1 MKKPPIFPVLALAA
15 ALGLTVA
22 RADAQAPKFNVGAV
36 NNTGGLVVFVAVDK
50 GFFAK
55 HGLDA
60 KVVVRN
66 TGPELSKALD
76 AGEIDVG
83 AANVSNIPVALERGL
98 DVRAIVGYVGSSF
111 AKATDDNMLGI
122 AVRPD
127 SGITAIADL
136 KGKRVGTTFGS
147 INDMYLVE
155 VLRKHGVAESTVNR
169 INSTPAAMVAL
180 FDAGKVD
187 AMAVWEPYLTRM
199 LEKVNGAKLI
209 SRGGDF
215 VCFCSAMHGKPERLY
230 RDRDV
235 TQRYVNAMAEA
246 ARFVR
251 DPKHLDEVG
260 AIGARYIPGMDADL
274 IKRTHR
280 YWGYDMRIGKNSF
293 KAFNTAVEVLIA
305 QKKMKQPFDPAKY
318 YDTSFIERAMKEH
331 PEWFDDLPGER

>member
-1 MKKPPIFPVLALAA
+1 MMKQPIVLALAVAA
-15 ALGLTVA
+15 ALGSTA
-22 RADAQAPKFNVGAV
+22 AAADAQMPTFNVGAV

-66 TGPELSKALD
+66 TGPEVSKALD

-111 AKATDDNMLGI
+111 AKSTDDNMLGI
-122 AVRPD
+122 VVRPD
-127 SGITAIADL
+127 AEINFLADL
-136 KGKRVGTTFGS
+136 KGKSVGTTFGS

-155 VLRKHGVAESTVNR
+155 VARKNGVSESAINR
-169 INSTPAAMVAL
+169 INSTPAGMVAL
-180 FDAGKVD
+180 FDTGKVG

-199 LEKVNGAKLI
+199 LEKVKGAKLLV
-209 SRGGDF
+209 RGGDH
-215 VCFCSAMHGKPERLY
+215 VCFCAAAHGKPERLY
-230 RDRDV
+230 KDRAV

-251 DPKHLDEVG
+251 DPKNLDEVG

-274 IKRTHR
+274 IKRTHK
-280 YWGYDMRIGKNSF
+280 YWIYDMRIGKNSF
-293 KAFNTAVEVLIA
+293 KAFNEAVEVLIA

-331 PEWFDDLPGER
+331 PEWFNDLPAER